1 MTAEKLSQIGELPL
15 LEQIRKDFSKKSKNV
30 LVGIGDDAAVVEPIN
45 KYLLATTDMM
55 VEGIHFDLRFV
66 TSYQLGFKL
75 ISVNVSDICA
85 MGGEPYYL
93 LLNIAINRNATKRFL
108 DMFFDGVKD
117 AISVYDTGLIGGDLS
132 SSNKGM
138 SISATVIGYADK
150 YIRRSGAKMGDKIYV
165 TGSLGDSAC
174 GLELLKKIKKPVPL
188 RRHLSPSIEKGKGG
202 GVKTLCFEYGL
213 SKKTIEPLLRRHL
226 LPEARNPKDFV
237 HAATSMID
245 ISDGLLIDMSR
256 LCSESKA
263 GARIYEEK
271 IPMSPEMKKAAE
283 KLGISP
289 IKLALSGG
297 EDYELLFT
305 APAGRKIKAISIGD
319 IAESKKVIVDKKG
332 REKPFSAEGY
342 QHFGRL

>member
-1 MTAEKLSQIGELPL
+1 
-15 LEQIRKDFSKKSKNV
+15 V
-30 LVGIGDDAAVVEPIN
+30 C
-45 KYLLATTDMM
+45 
-55 VEGIHFDLRFV
+55 
-66 TSYQLGFKL
+66 
-75 ISVNVSDICA
+75 SDICA
-85 MGGEPYYL
+85 IGELYL

-108 DMFFDGVKD
+108 DMFFAGVKD
-117 AISVYDTGLIGGDLS
+117 AINVYDTGLIGGDLS

-226 LPEARNPKDFV
+226 LPEARNPGTLSMP
-237 HAATSMID
+237 TSMID

-263 GARIYEEK
+263 GARIYEK
-271 IPMSPEMKKAAE
+271 DTDVLK
-283 KLGISP
+283 
-289 IKLALSGG
+289 
-297 EDYELLFT
+297 
-305 APAGRKIKAISIGD
+305 
-319 IAESKKVIVDKKG
+319 
-332 REKPFSAEGY
+332 
-342 QHFGRL
+342 